1 MELRIAGI
9 VDDSVVDGD
18 GYRFTIFTQG
28 CPHACPGCQNPET
41 WDFAGGRIVNTDDL
55 IPKILANPLL
65 DGVTFSGGEPF
76 AQAVPLADLARKLRA
91 HGLTLWAYTGYT
103 LDALMARQDPATDAL
118 LAALDVLVDGP
129 FLLDQRDLTLRFR
142 GSKNQ
147 RIIDMNRTR
156 AAGHVVLQY
165 DD

>member
-1 MELRIAGI
+1 M
-9 VDDSVVDGD
+9 
-18 GYRFTIFTQG
+18 
-28 CPHACPGCQNPET
+28 
-41 WDFAGGRIVNTDDL
+41 
-55 IPKILANPLL
+55 
-65 DGVTFSGGEPF
+65 
-76 AQAVPLADLARKLRA
+76 ADLARKLRA

-118 LAALDVLVDGP
+118 LAALDVLVDSP

-147 RIIDMNRTR
+147 RIIDLNRTR